1 MLRIGLDTT
10 RASPELRAIVE
21 NYTNH
26 LTITGPHL
34 GTRQIPYWVLA
45 EDDAEAA
52 WAALQAMPNDAL
64 LPWHRLVAGQV
75 TLETRGPLDMMR
87 QATGIET
94 WLVVRGDL
102 AEQYTPT
109 TDGPGTP
116 IAVAA

>member
-21 NYTNH
+21 HGAGT
-26 LTITGPHL
+26 LTLTGPRS
-34 GTRQIPYWVLA
+34 GTRLVRFRDIEDPDGEGIAA
-45 EDDAEAA
+45 EEE
-52 WAALQAMPNDAL
+52 LVGT
-64 LPWHRLVAGQV
+64 LPMGRLMAGQV

-102 AEQYTPT
+102 AEQFTPT

>member
-21 NYTNH
+21 YGAGT
-26 LTITGPHL
+26 LTITGPRS
-34 GTRQIPYWVLA
+34 GTRFVRFRVVSD
-45 EDDAEAA
+45 EDPWADIEAT
-52 WAALQAMPNDAL
+52 
-64 LPWHRLVAGQV
+64 LPMGRLVAGQV
-75 TLETRGPLDMMR
+75 TLESRGPLDMMR

-94 WLVVRGDL
+94 WLVVTGDL

-116 IAVAA
+116 AAIAA